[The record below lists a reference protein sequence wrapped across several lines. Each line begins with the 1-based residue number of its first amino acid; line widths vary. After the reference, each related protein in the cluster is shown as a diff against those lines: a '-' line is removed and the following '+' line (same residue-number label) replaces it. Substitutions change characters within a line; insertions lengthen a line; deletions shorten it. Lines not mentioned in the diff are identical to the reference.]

1 MSNPDRSGP
10 MNEWFEVTPLEAEAG
25 RSGDQLLARIKR
37 FKADLKVSHDAL
49 VKALGNPDATHKCR
63 WIVCAAEM
71 MRYDIGVHSP
81 GLQSNCEE
89 VLALGERLRRGEGEE
104 GYRESSTSVSAASSR

>member
-10 MNEWFEVTPLEAEAG
+10 LDEWFEVTPLEAEVG
-25 RSGDQLLARIKR
+25 RSGDQLLARVKR

-49 VKALGNPDATHKCR
+49 VKALGNRDATHKCR

-71 MRYDIGVHSP
+71 MHYDIGKHAW
-81 GLQSNCEE
+81 GLNRNCEE
-89 VLALGERLRRGEGEE
+89 VMALGERLRRGEGEE